1 MWYTICM
8 INIDNEE
15 RATVYVK
22 RGTRDLI
29 KINATY
35 RKMTIDQYLVMLAM
49 KDLDLK
55 PHEA

>member
-1 MWYTICM
+1 M